1 LEDVSHLDLIGW
13 VNTARY
19 KWAELT
25 GKSLKFKPA
34 SFYLEVASTLAE
46 EVEGLKHDDDSQ
58 PDGHREVLFSGN
70 GGEEDAAQGGEENKP
85 GRKKGKTVVQSSS
98 PPPGTVGGSVD

>member
-1 LEDVSHLDLIGW
+1 MDLIGW

-19 KWAELT
+19 KWAEFT

-58 PDGHREVLFSGN
+58 PDGHRELFSSSGE
-70 GGEEDAAQGGEENKP
+70 EEDAAQGRRGVERRES
-85 GRKKGKTVVQSSS
+85 GHKKSQAVVRSSS
-98 PPPGTVGGSVD
+98 PPGTVGGSVD